1 MRSGRTGKAIA
12 KRFHPARDARQHRSE
27 APRTPVVHGSET
39 NRDTTACH
47 LALLDLSITRARSTF
62 LAKRAAFVAPRQK
75 GVVDNLQLL
84 MVFRAL
90 ADWVEDGAHGRTS
103 PVDDRLDPIRFDQLR
118 TFRTQ
123 QDARSARVEPPDT
136 SAGALPEPSRPSHAF

>member
-1 MRSGRTGKAIA
+1 MRSERTDAAIA
-12 KRFHPARDARQHRSE
+12 KRFHHARDASQHRGESL
-27 APRTPVVHGSET
+27 RTPVVHGSET
-39 NRDTTACH
+39 KRDTMACD
-47 LALLDLSITRARSTF
+47 LALLDLSIARARPTF
-62 LAKRAAFVAPRQK
+62 LSKRAALVAPRQK

-118 TFRTQ
+118 TFRKQ
-123 QDARSARVEPPDT
+123 QDARAARVEPPDT
-136 SAGALPEPSRPSHAF
+136 SAGALPKPSRPSHAF